1 MGVDT
6 GFWGQTL
13 SLMDRLGS
21 LEDITENV
29 GYPPRPAPSQHPLPA
44 CLLLF
49 RLICDHDVI

>member
-29 GYPPRPAPSQHPLPA
+29 GYPPALLLLSIPSLPA
-44 CLLLF
+44 FSCL
-49 RLICDHDVI
+49 D